1 MALHRNESSALK
13 TFKIIE
19 EETFVKENDTLTR
32 KRVTTYTQLST
43 EKGATLKSEFI
54 FKGKGKHVKV
64 SPPKGVHTQR
74 SEIRFLVL
82 K

>member
-13 TFKIIE
+13 TLKIIE

-43 EKGATLKSEFI
+43 
-54 FKGKGKHVKV
+54 
-64 SPPKGVHTQR
+64 
-74 SEIRFLVL
+74 
-82 K
+82 

>member
-13 TFKIIE
+13 TLNFI

-64 SPPKGVHTQR
+64 SPPKGFHTQR